1 MNTYTENVIAIL
13 NQVKGFEKIT
23 KEDCVMKRLGGMT
36 NIVHLVETPDI
47 NLIVR
52 IAGKGTED
60 YINRTFEYNN
70 AMAAWRAGVS
80 AEILWADVKKGVMV
94 SKAINKI
101 ETMTPDLFSA
111 RNGSPTR
118 AGVALAKLHNS
129 GETFDFRFEL
139 FNMIDD
145 YLKILSTKNAELPDG
160 YHDVVKAAEPVK
172 ESLQANPTTLAPCH
186 CDPLCENFLDD
197 GKNMWIVD
205 WEYSGMNDPLWDLGD
220 LSVEAHMSEEQEN
233 EMLKAYFGQA
243 PTEAQRGRVIIYK
256 AMCDLLWTLW
266 GLIQHAD
273 KNPAEDFWA
282 YSIERFER
290 CKKLMQDSSFDD
302 HIEAIKKNLN
312 Q

>member
-1 MNTYTENVIAIL
+1 MNENIDDVINVL
-13 NQVKGFEKIT
+13 NKIEGFEKIT
-23 KEDCVMKRLGGMT
+23 KEDCKIKRLGGMT
-36 NIVHLVETPDI
+36 NIVHLVETPTI
-47 NLIVR
+47 NLVVR

-70 AMAAWRAGVS
+70 AMAAWRAGIS
-80 AEILWADVKKGVMV
+80 PEIVWADVSNGVMV
-94 SKAINKI
+94 SKAINEI
-101 ETMTPDLFSA
+101 ETMTPSLFSS
-111 RNGSPTR
+111 RNGSPAR
-118 AGVALAKLHNS
+118 AGYALAKLHNS
-129 GETFDFRFEL
+129 SETFDFRFEL

-233 EMLKAYFGQA
+233 EMLKAYFSQE
-243 PTEAQRGRVIIYK
+243 PTQAQRGRVIIYK

-282 YSIERFER
+282 YSVERFER
-290 CKKLMQDSSFDD
+290 CKKLMQNPNFTE
-302 HIEAIKKNLN
+302 HVNTIKKN
-312 Q
+312 